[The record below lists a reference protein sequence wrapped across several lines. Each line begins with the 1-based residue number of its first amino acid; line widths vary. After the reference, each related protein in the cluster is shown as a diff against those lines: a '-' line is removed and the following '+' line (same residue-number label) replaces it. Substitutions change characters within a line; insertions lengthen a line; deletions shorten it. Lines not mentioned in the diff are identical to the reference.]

1 VDLVHEVHFGRLSVS
16 IDDLKA
22 EVEKRAR
29 ELASLAK
36 KIEFRPDGEAVLKGT
51 DVEAHRIAALL
62 AGGMS
67 AEEVR
72 QDYPSLTLGQI
83 ATARAY
89 AEAYPKSGRPY
100 PAKTVKRALKG
111 AGLEA
116 LGEVLDEEA

>member
-1 VDLVHEVHFGRLSVS
+1 MWKVQLTT
-16 IDDLKA
+16 
-22 EVEKRAR
+22 
-29 ELASLAK
+29 LAK

-62 AGGMS
+62 AGGMG

-72 QDYPSLTLGQI
+72 EDYPSLTLEQI

-116 LGEVLDEEA
+116 LDDVLDKEE